1 VTGAANFF
9 LGPAGRPAAA
19 RVAVPTAA
27 TVQVAAALAEA
38 GPEWDPLLAGAGFQS
53 SRGWFEAL
61 AAAALPPDTWPQYW
75 LIGEGGRPLLLLPM
89 LAGPGRRLCS
99 LTTAYTTLF
108 QPLAAPDA
116 TDAGLHAAGAAAGRL
131 CRALP
136 HVTLEALDPDWPGL
150 PPFLAGLRA
159 AGLGVRRYLHFGNW
173 HQPVTTWDAYLEA
186 RPGPLRE
193 TIRRKSRACARMPEV
208 RIEVVSGRDALAPA
222 LEAYESVYARSWKQ
236 PEPAPGL
243 AAALLPRAAEAGAL
257 RLGVMWS
264 GSQPVAAQYW
274 IVKNGVATVLKLAH
288 DDAWRALSPGTV
300 LTAHMI
306 RRLIVEDMVQDLD
319 FGRGDDAYKR
329 SWASLRRQRIGVLLA
344 PVWRPH
350 GAAILFR
357 HDVGK
362 LLRAARQFATTAKL

>member
-1 VTGAANFF
+1 VTGAADPFIR
-9 LGPAGRPAAA
+9 PAGSAAAPAAA
-19 RVAVPTAA
+19 PMSA
-27 TVQVAAALAEA
+27 TVQVAAALAEV
-38 GPEWDPLLAGAGFQS
+38 GPEWDPLLASAGFQS
-53 SRGWFEAL
+53 SRAWFEAL
-61 AAAALPPDTWPQYW
+61 VAAALPPGTQPQFW
-75 LIGEGGRPLLLLPM
+75 MIGAGGRPLLLLPM

-108 QPLAAPDA
+108 QPLAAPGA
-116 TDAGLHAAGAAAGRL
+116 TDAELHAAGAAAGRL
-131 CRALP
+131 CRAWP
-136 HVTLEALDPDWPGL
+136 HATLEALDPDWPGL

-173 HQPVTTWDAYLEA
+173 HEPVATWDAYLA
-186 RPGPLRE
+186 SRPGPLRE

-208 RIEVVSGRDALAPA
+208 RIEVVSGGDALAPA

-243 AAALLPRAAEAGAL
+243 AAALLPRAAAAGAL

-274 IVKNGVATVLKLAH
+274 TVRNGVAIVLKLAH

-306 RRLIVEDMVQDLD
+306 RSLIAEDGVQDLD
-319 FGRGDDAYKR
+319 FGRGDDAYKQ
-329 SWASLRRQRIGVLLA
+329 SWASLRRQRIGVLIA
-344 PVWRPH
+344 PVWRPR
-350 GAAILFR
+350 GAAVLFR
-357 HDVGK
+357 HDIGN
-362 LLRAARQFATTAKL
+362 LLRAVRRLATTAKL